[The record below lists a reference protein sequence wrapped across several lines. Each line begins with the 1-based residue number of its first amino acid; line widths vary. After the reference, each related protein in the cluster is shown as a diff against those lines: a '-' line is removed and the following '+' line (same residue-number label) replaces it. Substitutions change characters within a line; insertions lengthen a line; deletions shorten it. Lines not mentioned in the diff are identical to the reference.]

1 MNRIWGLITRP
12 HRVRLTPARVR
23 NLALALVLPLAA
35 TAGVLAL
42 GGPVERLTAHGPI
55 QTGHTDVA
63 CRECHLPAPGTLRQ
77 QVQAGLR
84 HAVGLRADKVDFG
97 YAPVSSEACTA
108 CHARP
113 NERHPIYR
121 FREPRFQSAR
131 AIVDATTCLGCH
143 TEHRAER
150 VAAPLDVCK
159 ACHDTLV
166 LKLDPLDR
174 PHEAAR
180 FHHFAIDWYGESP
193 AACLSLGACYYHAE
207 DPAQDVRYREM
218 RELLAADPEWHD
230 GEIVSGPS

>member
-1 MNRIWGLITRP
+1 MNRIWGLTTRP

-55 QTGHTDVA
+55 QTGHADVA

-174 PHEAAR
+174 PHDVLIAAAAWETCLGCHDFHGNHSHKPPVLLLEAKG
-180 FHHFAIDWYGESP
+180 ID
-193 AACLSLGACYYHAE
+193 A
-207 DPAQDVRYREM
+207 
-218 RELLAADPEWHD
+218 LLAYLKDGRDPYSDVKIHKARMK
-230 GEIVSGPS
+230 